1 LKKTPNL
8 ILMRH
13 GESVWNKA
21 NLFTGW
27 VDVPL
32 SKQGM
37 KEAQLA
43 GQTIKGLTFDIVFT
57 SELARA
63 QQTAL
68 LALNEAESEKIPTFV
83 PEKNDP
89 KADWAKIY
97 SPQTKENVLPIVRAW
112 QLNERYYGE
121 LQGLNKAET
130 KAKFGEEQVQ
140 IWRRSFDVAP
150 PNGESLKMTA
160 ARTLPYFDSEILPRL
175 EKGERILIV
184 AHGNSLRSILM
195 ELDQLTPEQVVA
207 LEIPL
212 GTPIAYHLE
221 GKKLVKGQL

>member
-1 LKKTPNL
+1 MKKSPNL

-27 VDVPL
+27 VDIPL
-32 SKQGM
+32 SQKGIE
-37 KEAQLA
+37 EAQKA
-43 GQTIKGLTFDIVFT
+43 GRSLKGLSFDVVYT
-57 SELARA
+57 SNLARA

-68 LALNEAESEKIPTFV
+68 LALNEADSNTIPTFL

-97 SPQTKENVLPIVRAW
+97 SEKTKEQLLPMIRAW

-121 LQGLNKAET
+121 LQGLNKTET
-130 KAKFGEEQVQ
+130 KAKYGEEQVQ
-140 IWRRSFDVAP
+140 IWRRSFDVPP

-160 ARTLPYFDSEILPRL
+160 ARTLPYFDKEILPRL
-175 EKGERILIV
+175 EKGERVLIV
-184 AHGNSLRSILM
+184 AHGNSLRSIMM
-195 ELDQLTPEQVVA
+195 ELDQLSPQEVVS

-212 GTPIAYHLE
+212 GTPIPYFLE